1 MSGEKEAIIIENKD
15 KENNKDDKVPLL
27 DLSKLKKDKEI
38 EVQQIIKTISA
49 NSSANNTPR
58 KDYQSYQKLRES
70 GSIPTSPREF
80 FNCAFCNKNVSPRGG
95 GVRIVKKIDLV
106 LSYQKEVDAN
116 PNAKADQEMI
126 PVETSCPECSLKVKS
141 YCNSPRRFQRE
152 SQSPRNMDDK
162 PPSPMLPFRSE
173 TSLFSRSPMRRLSER
188 RFSNPIAIKKDV
200 NENNVNTVKTIKFT
214 PPRLIQSKSFT

>member
-1 MSGEKEAIIIENKD
+1 MSEEIGKNKED
-15 KENNKDDKVPLL
+15 KEDKVPVL

-38 EVQQIIKTISA
+38 EVQQVIKTISA
-49 NSSANNTPR
+49 TSSANNTPR
-58 KDYQSYQKLRES
+58 KDFQSYQKLRES
-70 GSIPTSPREF
+70 GSMPTSPREF

-106 LSYQKEVDAN
+106 LSYQKE
-116 PNAKADQEMI
+116 KGETGGEI
-126 PVETSCPECSLKVKS
+126 PVETSCPECSLKIKS

-173 TSLFSRSPMRRLSER
+173 ISLFSRSPMRRLSER
-188 RFSNPIAIKKDV
+188 RASNPIAVKKDV
-200 NENNVNTVKTIKFT
+200 NENNVNTVKTINFT
-214 PPRLIQSKSFT
+214 PPRLVQSKSFT